1 MTASGSPRRDEDEPE
16 QEGIWEDSLTAE
28 SRRPVPRAAGPAVEP
43 IGAGGSQSLTRSITS
58 TERVPGPAGLLLADV
73 PNRIMALVI
82 DIIILSVVGFGLA
95 WLFGGLVNE
104 SGSLDSAGRSL
115 DIMAFLVVLVLQ
127 AAISLVYF
135 VGFWTL
141 FGATPGMRLLGL
153 RVGDESD
160 AGPLGARPAV
170 LRWLILG
177 IPSLLA
183 SLIIYV
189 PDAIGVILG
198 ALGAVW
204 LLLLLY
210 SMAQRPTKQ
219 GLQDRVAHSIVVR
232 SRRRAA

>member
-1 MTASGSPRRDEDEPE
+1 MTASGSPGRDEDEPE
-16 QEGIWEDSLTAE
+16 QEGIWEDLPPAE
-28 SRRPVPRAAGPAVEP
+28 SRSAELRATAPTVAPAGV
-43 IGAGGSQSLTRSITS
+43 GRSQGLTQSITS

-73 PNRIMALVI
+73 PNRILALVL
-82 DIIILSVVGFGLA
+82 DIIILSIVGFGLA

-104 SGSLDSAGRSL
+104 AGALDSAGRSL
-115 DIMAFLVVLVLQ
+115 DIVAFMVVLVLQ
-127 AAISLVYF
+127 AVISLAYF

-141 FGATPGMRLLGL
+141 SEATPGMRLLGL

-160 AGPLGARPAV
+160 ARPIGVRPAV

-177 IPSLLA
+177 IPCLLA

-189 PDAIGVILG
+189 PDAIGVLLG
-198 ALGAVW
+198 AVGAVW

-210 SMAQRPTKQ
+210 SMAKRPTKQ

-232 SRRRAA
+232 NRRRAA